1 METREQKEGHDNPYY
16 EAGSAGTTVRISSC
30 LPPPSL
36 VALSLEHPQPVLL
49 LENNHDGQ
57 LKESQGTDLVRAGM
71 LKEMRC
77 C

>member
-1 METREQKEGHDNPYY
+1 
-16 EAGSAGTTVRISSC
+16 